1 MTARLGTLG
10 DGSVAQ
16 WMMGD
21 DGGCVPSVEPRVV
34 EGDDVNRVH
43 GEGEDMNT
51 VLMMTMTMM
60 MMTTMMMI
68 EA

>member
-1 MTARLGTLG
+1 
-10 DGSVAQ
+10 
-16 WMMGD
+16 MMGD
-21 DGGCVPSVEPRVV
+21 DGCSVPSVEPRVV

-51 VLMMTMTMM
+51 VLMMAMTVMTMM
-60 MMTTMMMI
+60 MMMMI